1 MFILPAGGEGATP
14 ASLLGLVQS
23 RVLTRGALMEDFI
36 QKALWIM

>member
-1 MFILPAGGEGATP
+1 MFILLAGGEGATL
-14 ASLLGLVQS
+14 ASLLGLDW